1 MTWRP
6 GAFIISLDFEL
17 YWGVRD
23 ALPLDRYRDN
33 LLGARAAIPQML
45 ALFDEF
51 DVHATWATV
60 GFLFFDRRDALLEA
74 LPSVRP
80 DYRNP
85 SLSPYPFMAAIGPS
99 EESDPFH
106 FGRSL
111 IEEIRRHPGQ
121 EIATHTFSHFYCLEA
136 GGATDAFRADLEA
149 ALRVARA
156 AGIEIRT
163 IIFPRNQVSAA
174 HLHVCGELG
183 LIAYRG
189 TQRGWAYQPSP
200 TDSHPTVR
208 RAFRLVDAYV
218 NLSGEPNAATDSL
231 ETATMV
237 NVPASRFLR
246 PYSPRLRKLEHFKER
261 RITHGMTFAARHG
274 LMYHLW
280 WHPHN
285 FGRHTTENMS
295 GLRRILSHF
304 AQLRDRWDMRSLSM
318 AEFAHQAHHARPG
331 DSAHRGRGA
340 AVARNQPVAMAA
352 PATNGGGR

>member
-1 MTWRP
+1 MTRRP

-33 LLGARAAIPQML
+33 LLGARVAIPQML

-60 GFLFFDRRDALLEA
+60 GFLFFDRRDALLAA

-80 DYRNP
+80 GYVNP
-85 SLSPYPFMAAIGPS
+85 SLSPYPFMAAIGAS

-106 FGRSL
+106 YGRSL
-111 IEEIRRHPGQ
+111 LEEIRRHPGQ

-136 GGATDAFRADLEA
+136 GAETGAFRADLET
-149 ALRVARA
+149 ALRVARED
-156 AGIEIRT
+156 GIEIQT
-163 IIFPRNQVSAA
+163 IVFPRNQVSAP
-174 HLHVCGELG
+174 HLRVCSELG
-183 LIAYRG
+183 LVAYRG
-189 TQRGWAYQPSP
+189 AQPGWAYQPSQ
-200 TDSHPTVR
+200 TDSHSTAR
-208 RAFRLVDAYV
+208 RALRLADAYISV
-218 NLSGEPNAATDSL
+218 SGEPKAATDGL

-246 PYSPRLRKLEHFKER
+246 PYSPRLRRLEHLKER
-261 RITHGMTFAARHG
+261 RITRGMTFAARHG

-285 FGRHTTENMS
+285 FGRHTGENMS

-304 AQLRDRWDMRSLSM
+304 AQLRERWDMRSLSM
-318 AEFAHQAHHARPG
+318 AEYARHARPA
-331 DSAHRGRGA
+331 DPHLQARGA
-340 AVARNQPVAMAA
+340 ADLLNQPVAMAA
-352 PATNGGGR
+352 HATDGGGR

>member
-1 MTWRP
+1 MTLRP

-23 ALPLDRYRDN
+23 VLPLDRYRDN
-33 LLGARAAIPQML
+33 LLGARSAIPQML

-80 DYRNP
+80 SYLNP
-85 SLSPYPFMAAIGPS
+85 SLSPYPFMAAIGAS

-106 FGRSL
+106 YGRSL
-111 IEEIRRHPGQ
+111 IEQIRQHPGQ

-136 GGATDAFRADLEA
+136 GAETGAFRADLET
-149 ALRVARA
+149 ALRVARE
-156 AGIEIRT
+156 AGIRIQT

-174 HLHVCGELG
+174 HLHVCSELG
-183 LIAYRG
+183 LVAYRG
-189 TQRGWAYQPSP
+189 TQHGWAYQPSP
-200 TDSHPTVR
+200 TDSDSTTR
-208 RAFRLVDAYV
+208 RAFRLVDAYI
-218 NLSGEPNAATDSL
+218 NLSGEPNAATDGL

-246 PYSPRLRKLEHFKER
+246 PYNPRLRQLEHLKER

-274 LMYHLW
+274 LLYHLW

-285 FGRHTTENMS
+285 FGRHTRENMS

-304 AQLRDRWDMRSLSM
+304 AQLRDHWGMRSLSM
-318 AEFAHQAHHARPG
+318 AEYARHARPA
-331 DSAHRGRGA
+331 DPALQERGA
-340 AVARNQPVAMAA
+340 AEIRNQPVAMAA
-352 PATNGGGR
+352 HATNGGGR